1 MRDGIEAGLNGH
13 WVFWEEGGGGWR
25 RVEDVEAAVKGG
37 LAGSALAALRLGQRH
52 ASRLL
57 QPLGHAAALRGCGG
71 GEVGGGVGLTSVRAE
86 GAGSDKAHQH
96 V

>member
-1 MRDGIEAGLNGH
+1 MDTGFSG
-13 WVFWEEGGGGWR
+13 R
-25 RVEDVEAAVKGG
+25 RVEEVEEVEAAVKGG
-37 LAGSALAALRLGQRH
+37 LAGAALVALRLGLRH

-57 QPLGHAAALRGCGG
+57 QPLGLAALRGWQGG
-71 GEVGGGVGLTSVRAE
+71 WGGWGGVGLTFVRAE

>member
-1 MRDGIEAGLNGH
+1 MDT
-13 WVFWEEGGGGWR
+13 GGGR
-25 RVEDVEAAVKGG
+25 KSSSVAVKGG
-37 LAGSALAALRLGQRH
+37 LAEGGVHSVALRLGLRH

-57 QPLGHAAALRGCGG
+57 QPLGLAALLGG
-71 GEVGGGVGLTSVRAE
+71 GGFVGLTFVGVE